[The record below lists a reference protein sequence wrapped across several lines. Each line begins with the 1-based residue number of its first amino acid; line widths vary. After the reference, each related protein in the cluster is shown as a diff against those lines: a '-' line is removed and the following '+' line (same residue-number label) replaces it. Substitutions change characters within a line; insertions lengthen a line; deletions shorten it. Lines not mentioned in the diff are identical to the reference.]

1 MEKDKT
7 VYVTNEWKG
16 YGKSYYHNEYR
27 DEVEKYGAD
36 TLRTYI
42 LFMGDYGIE
51 CPWNDDAI
59 KGVSRFLERVE
70 KLSSRVVPGEI
81 RKENES
87 LIHKT
92 IKKVSLDIEAMKFNT
107 AIAELMKMVNSY
119 YDKDNIN
126 SDEYEVLIKLLYPF
140 APHMTEELNET
151 VLGKDSLVYSAWPT
165 YDEAKTID
173 SEYQIGVQVNG
184 KLRATILVAE
194 TDREEDIKNKAL
206 SESNI
211 IKHIEGK
218 DIVKTIVIPRR
229 IVNIV
234 IK

>member
-1 MEKDKT
+1 MS
-7 VYVTNEWKG
+7 
-16 YGKSYYHNEYR
+16 KSRGNVIDPL

-42 LFMGDYGIE
+42 LFMGDYGVE

-70 KLSSRVVPGEI
+70 KLSERVVKGEV
-81 RKENES
+81 RQENES

-107 AIAELMKMVNSY
+107 AIAELMKLVNAY
-119 YDKDNIN
+119 YEKESIT
-126 SDEYEVLIKLLYPF
+126 SAEYEVLIKLLYPF

-151 VLGKDSLVYSAWPT
+151 VLGKDSLVYSSWPE
-165 YDEAKTID
+165 YSEEKTID

-184 KLRATILVAE
+184 KLRATITVNE
-194 TDREEDIKNKAL
+194 DMSEEDIKKTAL
-206 SESNI
+206 AEENI
-211 IKHIEGK
+211 IRHTEGK
-218 DIVKTIVIPRR
+218 EIVKVIVVPRR
-229 IVNIV
+229 IVSV
-234 IK
+234 VVK